1 MRTVLADP
9 SRRTAMT
16 DLDQLVETLQG
27 HLGIA
32 GDALSTAL
40 LSLDDDHLAMLT
52 QHLDAD
58 ELIRMLE
65 AAGVEAETLS
75 PNDLKMTLEALAEA
89 VSEVMEKKIEA
100 EPGKPRGGG

>member
-1 MRTVLADP
+1 MIDF
-9 SRRTAMT
+9 
-16 DLDQLVETLQG
+16 DQLVETLQG

-32 GDALSTAL
+32 GDALGTAL
-40 LSLDDDHLAMLT
+40 LSLDNDHLAMLT

-75 PNDLKMTLEALAEA
+75 PDDPRMTLEALAEA
-89 VSEVMEKKIEA
+89 VSEVMEEKIEA
-100 EPGKPRGGG
+100 ETGKPRGGG